1 MEDPP
6 PIRFMRFAI
15 FDPEGRPDYIFEK
28 HVRTDARGTA
38 ETSHI
43 EEIIEDMLEAQDIEY
58 EIINPV
64 YDKRSKIWI
73 THQLY
78 GTYEGCVAGF
88 FCVNDAT

>member
-6 PIRFMRFAI
+6 PIRFMRFAV
-15 FDPEGRPDYIFEK
+15 FDPEGKLHTVFERC
-28 HVRTDARGTA
+28 VRVDSRGIA

-43 EEIIEDMLEAQDIEY
+43 EEIIEDMLEAQDIDY

-64 YDKRSKIWI
+64 YDKRNKIWI

-78 GTYEGCVAGF
+78 GTYEGYIAGF
-88 FCVNDAT
+88 FSLD